1 MGIFSDRCEALIDPQ
16 TGKALGGEALAQAR
30 LDPKWPRCRNHVRK
44 AARFCNKCGS
54 PAPGGWWKCPS
65 CHKWI
70 GNDAQ
75 YCSHCNTPL
84 YPEDR
89 AVIAGGVWRKETG
102 LFAQRFEIGDI
113 KRLLQNDLQVQ
124 EGTVAVVMDGGHIHG
139 ILESGRH
146 NPDSLARRIN
156 WFGDPPPRSAVMV
169 DAGDVALPLRVEGL
183 RTAEH
188 HPLEFYG
195 EVILRFGTDK
205 NAARAFLENA
215 LKGARHVTYEAIS
228 SALQGVVRTA
238 VDELCVTSS
247 LDDLVR
253 DPGRRLRLQETMTRA
268 IGEDVGRFGL
278 EIVRVSSAEFTG
290 DEYEDYT
297 EKLGEVDMKRRELE
311 YAATMRAMLNKEAMS
326 QLKDKNELLAYEELA
341 AHEYGIE
348 HAQREQERTILLRG
362 FAHQNELDELRHRHD
377 VENQSVEQSIGVKIK
392 WDDYNQQL
400 AVRQANTAA
409 ETRRI
414 AFAQEM
420 DEAHQ
425 ALGLRR
431 EKQAVEA
438 ERKAEDA
445 RRRAGMSTAERLMDV
460 DDPALRR
467 ELVELMKAGRN
478 QAMTP
483 EQLLA
488 EAAMHNPAAAEALA
502 KMSDQTKHNA
512 ETLLAE
518 MKQMY
523 AEANARQDKNL
534 KTMLEPAVEAAK
546 KTAAPP
552 QTIVH

>member
-16 TGKALGGEALAQAR
+16 TGKALGGEALARAKQ
-30 LDPKWPRCRNHVRK
+30 DPKWPRCGNRVRK

-65 CHKWI
+65 CKKWV
-70 GNDAQ
+70 GNEAQ

-84 YPEDR
+84 FPEDR
-89 AVIAGGVWRKETG
+89 AVMAGGVWRKESG
-102 LFAQRFEIGDI
+102 LFAQRFEIGDV
-113 KRLLQNDLQVQ
+113 KRLLQNDLLVQ
-124 EGTVAVVMDGGHIHG
+124 EGTAAVVMDGGNVHG

-146 NPDSLARRIN
+146 NPDSLARKIN

-169 DAGDVALPLRVEGL
+169 DVGDVALPLRVEGL

-188 HPLEFYG
+188 HPVEFYG
-195 EVILRFGTDK
+195 EVILRFGNDK

-215 LKGARHVTYEAIS
+215 LKDARHLTYGSIS
-228 SALQGVVRTA
+228 EALQGVVRAA
-238 VDELCVTSS
+238 VDELCVTST

-290 DEYEDYT
+290 NEYEDYA
-297 EKLGEVDMKRRELE
+297 EKLGEVDIKRRELE
-311 YAATMRAMLNKEAMS
+311 YAANMRALLNKEAMS
-326 QLKDKNELLAYEELA
+326 QIKDKNDLLAYEELA
-341 AHEYGIE
+341 AHEYGI
-348 HAQREQERTILLRG
+348 AQARREQERTVLLRG

-377 VENQSVEQSIGVKIK
+377 VENLSVEQSIGVKVK
-392 WDDYNQQL
+392 WDEYNQQQ

-420 DEAHQ
+420 DEAR
-425 ALGLRR
+425 AAVGLRR

-438 ERKAEDA
+438 ERKATDA
-445 RRRAGMSTAERLMDV
+445 KRRAGMSTEDRLMDV

-467 ELVELMKAGRN
+467 ELIELMKAGRN

-488 EAAMHNPAAAEALA
+488 EAAMHSPAAAEALA
-502 KMSDQTKHNA
+502 KMSDQTKRNA

-546 KTAAPP
+546 RQAAQP